1 MWAAL
6 FNCCFCLPAV
16 VVIVVAAAVVVA
28 KLSNT
33 KCQKINLKLLPALWQ
48 FNYRAQT
55 TGSSH
60 LKRGPPIEKKTQK
73 TKNNENKKANKKEIY
88 PIAAIRCVHK
98 NMYT

>member
-1 MWAAL
+1 VGVCGRRCSIVV
-6 FNCCFCLPAV
+6 FVCPPV

-60 LKRGPPIEKKTQK
+60 LKRGPPIEKKKHKKQK
-73 TKNNENKKANKKEIY
+73 TMKIKKQIKK
-88 PIAAIRCVHK
+88 K
-98 NMYT
+98 YTP